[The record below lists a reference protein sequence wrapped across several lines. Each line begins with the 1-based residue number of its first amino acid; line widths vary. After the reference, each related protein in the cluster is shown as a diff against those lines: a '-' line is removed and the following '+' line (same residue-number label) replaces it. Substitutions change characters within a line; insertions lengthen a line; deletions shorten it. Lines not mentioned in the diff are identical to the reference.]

1 MFFKKYY
8 LCFMQIVN
16 TAFFRFRLRQFGK
29 IIRELPVPY
38 LLILSVM
45 VTFAMLALYSFA
57 ETLKG
62 AVIIGITVLLL
73 LLLFHRRRKDY
84 HFIQM
89 VEKKPWRVFCMDYLL
104 LSLPVLLIEIIQG
117 FYVLA
122 IGMGVGCMLIGFI
135 KQPIHRANKGTTP
148 PCFIPGNAFEYRAG
162 IRQYGI
168 LMLIIYGSA
177 YVGLLFPYISLVS
190 LWLFT
195 CIQSDFFRY
204 SEPTSIL
211 CVQEFTGKQ
220 FLHSKLW
227 LYIRIY
233 ETAIIPV
240 CLLYTILYPEQW
252 WLVLILIVYGTAD
265 IALIIISKY
274 AAYQPNTKITAG
286 QVAISLS
293 LFGILLPILFPLTL
307 FYIIKKY
314 IAARRN
320 LTSYLYAY
328 N

>member
-1 MFFKKYY
+1 MFFKKHY

-190 LWLFT
+190 LWL
-195 CIQSDFFRY
+195 
-204 SEPTSIL
+204 
-211 CVQEFTGKQ
+211 
-220 FLHSKLW
+220 
-227 LYIRIY
+227 
-233 ETAIIPV
+233 
-240 CLLYTILYPEQW
+240 
-252 WLVLILIVYGTAD
+252 VLILIVYGTD

-314 IAARRN
+314 IAARHN

>member
-1 MFFKKYY
+1 
-8 LCFMQIVN
+8 
-16 TAFFRFRLRQFGK
+16 
-29 IIRELPVPY
+29 
-38 LLILSVM
+38 
-45 VTFAMLALYSFA
+45 
-57 ETLKG
+57 
-62 AVIIGITVLLL
+62 
-73 LLLFHRRRKDY
+73 
-84 HFIQM
+84 M

-148 PCFIPGNAFEYRAG
+148 PCFIPDNAFEYRAG

-190 LWLFT
+190 L
-195 CIQSDFFRY
+195 
-204 SEPTSIL
+204 
-211 CVQEFTGKQ
+211 
-220 FLHSKLW
+220 
-227 LYIRIY
+227 
-233 ETAIIPV
+233 
-240 CLLYTILYPEQW
+240 